1 MKNSELL
8 NTTFIAEELQGDWV
22 MLSVDSSSGS
32 NTRRILSSFRFAQR
46 ASLVKLFSKNH
57 LRFCNFKII
66 KFRIIIY

>member
-8 NTTFIAEELQGDWV
+8 NTTFIAEELQV
-22 MLSVDSSSGS
+22 TSEMFSVDTGKLSSGS

-57 LRFCNFKII
+57 LRG
-66 KFRIIIY
+66 